1 MHKTKVL
8 FLIFISIFIG
18 SCEKDD
24 ICVDGDTPLLVIEFY
39 DNDTFGTEEEVL
51 KAVPKLRVGGDRQE
65 FTVNTVADRTDL
77 EKIEIPLR
85 VNETSTTYHFIQNSA
100 DDATTMAET
109 GNDDVITFNYTNK
122 EVFISRACG
131 FVMNF
136 DELSQSLTADA
147 DNWIKE
153 IVISETLVETQA
165 VTHVKIY
172 H

>member
-1 MHKTKVL
+1 MQKIKGIL
-8 FLIFISIFIG
+8 FLILSLFIL

-39 DNDTFGTEEEVL
+39 DFDTLGDEEETP
-51 KAVPKLRVGGDRQE
+51 KAVAKLRVGGDGQE

-85 VNETSTTYHFIQNSA
+85 VNEASTIYHFIQNSA
-100 DDATTMAET
+100 DDPTTMEET
-109 GNDDVITFNYTNK
+109 GNDDVITFNYTNN

-165 VTHVKIY
+165 ITHVKIY